1 MNIGV
6 VIGARMRELRKE
18 AGLTLEEVARRM
30 ETHRPIVGR
39 LELGIH
45 DQGIGSIVLYARA
58 IGKRPTSI
66 TNVLDRTEPSTIDVG
81 AACMVPEENSGQG
94 GASSRHETP
103 AASSSIVDTTEGAP
117 A

>member
-1 MNIGV
+1 MNIALA
-6 VIGARMRELRKE
+6 IGARMRELRKE

-39 LELGIH
+39 LERGIH

-58 IGKRPTSI
+58 IGKPPTSI
-66 TNVLDRTEPSTIDVG
+66 TSVLDRTGP
-81 AACMVPEENSGQG
+81 
-94 GASSRHETP
+94 
-103 AASSSIVDTTEGAP
+103 EGAP